1 MKITKVEAWQADLKL
16 EEPYSIAYETYD
28 RVINIFLRIET
39 DSGIIGYG
47 CAAPDEHVTGETE
60 YTVLAALNDVA
71 LPILTG
77 ADPLRFVML
86 LEELKKGISHQ
97 YGALAAVDMA
107 LFDILGK
114 HSNLPLWKLFG
125 GFRDRIQTSITIGIL
140 PEQET
145 IERAKD
151 WIAQGF
157 NCLKLKGGND
167 VESDI
172 MRVTKVREEVGER
185 IEIRFDANQGYSV
198 DQALYFV
205 EKTEQAKLQF
215 IEQPTPKHLLDALH
229 HRTTHNSLPLMADE
243 SMITLHDALQLG
255 QNKSVNMLN
264 VKLMKVGGIYEAAQ
278 IDSVA
283 RAAGLGVMVGCMD
296 ESALS
301 IAAGLH
307 FALARPNVCS
317 ADLDG
322 HIGLLNDPFAGAV
335 NLKDGVLFPNDLP
348 GLGYP
353 SLP

>member
-60 YTVLAALNDVA
+60 NTVLVALSDVA
-71 LPILTG
+71 IPILTG

-114 HSNLPLWKLFG
+114 HSNLPLWKLLG

-145 IERAKD
+145 IERAKA

-172 MRVTKVREEVGER
+172 MRVMKVREAVGAEV
-185 IEIRFDANQGYSV
+185 EIRFDANQGYSV
-198 DQALYFV
+198 DQARYFI
-205 EKTEQAKLQF
+205 EKTQQAKLQF
-215 IEQPTPKHLLDALH
+215 IEQPTPRHLPDALH
-229 HRTTHNSLPLMADE
+229 DLTTCSSLPVMADE
-243 SMITLHDALQLG
+243 SIVTLQDALQLG

-264 VKLMKVGGIYEAAQ
+264 VKLMKVGGIYAAAQ

-283 RAAGLGVMVGCMD
+283 RAAGLEVMVGCMD

-307 FALARPNVCS
+307 FALARPNVMY

-322 HIGLLNDPFAGAV
+322 HIGLLSDPFAGAV
-335 NLKDGVLFPNDLP
+335 ILRDGVLFPNDLP

>member
-1 MKITKVEAWQADLKL
+1 MKITNVETWQVDLKL
-16 EEPYSIAYETYD
+16 QEPYTIAYETYD

-60 YTVLAALNDVA
+60 HSVLAALNDVA
-71 LPILTG
+71 IPILTG
-77 ADPLRFVML
+77 ADPLRFVLL
-86 LEELKKGISHQ
+86 LEELKKRISHQ
-97 YGALAAVDMA
+97 YAALAAVDMA

-140 PEQET
+140 PAKET

-172 MRVTKVREEVGER
+172 MRVIKVREAVGAEV
-185 IEIRFDANQGYSV
+185 EIRFDANQGYSL
-198 DQALYFV
+198 DQARYFI
-205 EKTEQAKLQF
+205 EKTKQAKLQF
-215 IEQPTPKHLLDALH
+215 IEQPTARHLPDTLH
-229 HRTTHNSLPLMADE
+229 DLTTNSSLPVMADE
-243 SMITLHDALQLG
+243 IMITLQDALQLG

-264 VKLMKVGGIYEAAQ
+264 VKLMKVGGITEAAQ

-283 RAAGLGVMVGCMD
+283 RAAGLEVMVGCMD
-296 ESALS
+296 ESTLS

-307 FALARPNVCS
+307 FALARPNVCY

-322 HIGLLNDPFAGAV
+322 YIGLLNDPFTGAV
-335 NLKDGVLFPNDLP
+335 SLMDGVLFPTDLP
-348 GLGYP
+348 GLGYQ

>member
-1 MKITKVEAWQADLKL
+1 
-16 EEPYSIAYETYD
+16 
-28 RVINIFLRIET
+28 
-39 DSGIIGYG
+39 
-47 CAAPDEHVTGETE
+47 VTGETE
-60 YTVLAALNDVA
+60 HSVLAALNDFAV
-71 LPILTG
+71 PVLTG

-97 YGALAAVDMA
+97 YAALAAVDMA

-114 HSNLPLWKLFG
+114 HSNLPLWKLLG
-125 GFRDRIQTSITIGIL
+125 GYRDRIQTSITIGIL

-172 MRVTKVREEVGER
+172 MRVIKVREAVGAEV
-185 IEIRFDANQGYSV
+185 EIRFDANQGYSL
-198 DQALYFV
+198 DQARYFI
-205 EKTEQAKLQF
+205 EKTQQAKLQF
-215 IEQPTPKHLLDALH
+215 IEQPTPKHSLDDLH
-229 HRTTHNSLPLMADE
+229 YLVTHSSLPVMADE
-243 SMITLHDALQLG
+243 SIITLQDALQLAHT
-255 QNKSVNMLN
+255 KSANMLN
-264 VKLMKVGGIYEAAQ
+264 VKLMKIGGIDEAAQ

-283 RAAGLGVMVGCMD
+283 RAAGLEVMIGCMD

-307 FALARPNVCS
+307 FALARPNVCY

-335 NLKDGVLFPNDLP
+335 SLRDGILFPNDLP

>member
-1 MKITKVEAWQADLKL
+1 
-16 EEPYSIAYETYD
+16 
-28 RVINIFLRIET
+28 
-39 DSGIIGYG
+39 
-47 CAAPDEHVTGETE
+47 VTGETE
-60 YTVLAALNDVA
+60 HSVLAALNDVA
-71 LPILTG
+71 VPVLTG
-77 ADPLRFVML
+77 ADPLRSVML
-86 LEELKKGISHQ
+86 LEELKNKISGQ
-97 YGALAAVDMA
+97 YAALAAVDMA

-114 HSNLPLWKLFG
+114 CAKLPLWKLFG

-140 PEQET
+140 PEKET
-145 IERAKD
+145 VERAKD

-157 NCLKLKGGND
+157 KCLKLKGGND
-167 VESDI
+167 VEFDI
-172 MRVTKVREEVGER
+172 VRVIKVREAVGER

-198 DQALYFV
+198 DQALLFV
-205 EKTEQAKLQF
+205 EKTGQAKLKF

-229 HRTTHNSLPLMADE
+229 HLTTYSSLPVMADE

-264 VKLMKVGGIYEAAQ
+264 VKLMKVGGINEAAQ

-283 RAAGLGVMVGCMD
+283 RSAGLEVMVGCMD

-307 FALARPNVCS
+307 FALARPNVMY

-322 HIGLLNDPFAGAV
+322 HIGLLSDPFAGTV
-335 NLKDGVLFPNDLP
+335 ILRDGVLFPNELP

-353 SLP
+353 FLP

>member
-16 EEPYSIAYETYD
+16 EEPYTIAYETYD

-47 CAAPDEHVTGETE
+47 CAAPDEHVTCETE
-60 YTVLAALNDVA
+60 TSVLAALNDVA
-71 LPILTG
+71 IPILTG

-86 LEELKKGISHQ
+86 LEQLKKGISHQ
-97 YGALAAVDMA
+97 YAALAAVDIA

-114 HSNLPLWKLFG
+114 FANLPVWKMLG

-145 IERAKD
+145 IERAKA

-167 VESDI
+167 VEFDI
-172 MRVTKVREEVGER
+172 MRVIKVREAVGTEV
-185 IEIRFDANQGYSV
+185 EIRFDANQGYSV
-198 DQALYFV
+198 DQAHYFI
-205 EKTEQAKLQF
+205 EKTQQAKLQF
-215 IEQPTPKHLLDALH
+215 IEQPTPRHLPNALH
-229 HRTTHNSLPLMADE
+229 DLTTNSSLPVMADE
-243 SMITLHDALQLG
+243 SMITLQDALQLG

-283 RAAGLGVMVGCMD
+283 RTAGLEVMVGCMD

-307 FALARPNVCS
+307 FALARPNVCY

-335 NLKDGVLFPNDLP
+335 SLMDGVLIPNDLP

-353 SLP
+353 SLQ